1 MTQSATG
8 SASSSPNVRVVVADA
23 DHVVLTRCAIEL
35 AGFSPEQAPSFE
47 ALEAVAATGSPLVAV
62 LGPSFVNEHSL
73 ARLGRLTTL
82 RPNLGVV
89 LLLEHLEMATL
100 QQALRSGVRD
110 ISTLDSADGSLAAAV
125 ERVCS
130 VVTAQAVSA
139 PPTVASA
146 PVSLGRVVV
155 AFSTKGGV
163 GKSLIATSLSTGLAM
178 RGHRTV
184 IVDADLQFGD
194 VAVLLGIP
202 PTHTTIDAATTIEHA
217 DVEAMDGLL
226 SVHPTTHLRVLPA
239 PIEPGSAE
247 SISAETMLGI
257 VDLLRRSH
265 EFVVIDMPPHFD
277 DVVLALIDAADD
289 VLLVASMDIPSIKNL
304 KVGLQTLD
312 LLSLVGDKLRLVLNR
327 ANAKVNLELADVER
341 ALGMPAAFR
350 IPSDIAV
357 PQSVNRGTPVILDRP
372 KSPAAI
378 ALGTIVDH
386 FAGEAPGAA
395 ETTSRRRRRK
405 D

>member
-1 MTQSATG
+1 MANPATVPAIP
-8 SASSSPNVRVVVADA
+8 SRNVRVVVADA
-23 DHVVLTRCAIEL
+23 DHAVLTRCAIEL
-35 AGFSPEQAPSFE
+35 AGYSPQQAPSFE
-47 ALEAVAATGSPLVAV
+47 ALEAVAAAGKPLVAV
-62 LGPSFVNEHSL
+62 LGPSFVNEHTL
-73 ARLGRLTTL
+73 VRLGRLTTL

-89 LLLEHLEMATL
+89 LLLERLEMATL

-110 ISTLDSADGSLAAAV
+110 ISTLDSADGALAIAV
-125 ERVCS
+125 DRVGN
-130 VVTAQAVSA
+130 VVSAQAVSA
-139 PPTVASA
+139 PIVAEA
-146 PVSLGRVVV
+146 PVARGRVVV
-155 AFSTKGGV
+155 TFSTKGGV
-163 GKSLIATSLSTGLAM
+163 GKSLIATSIATGLAM
-178 RGHRTV
+178 RRHQTV

-202 PTHTTIDAATTIEHA
+202 PTHTTIDAATTIEDA
-217 DVEAMDGLL
+217 DVDALDGLL
-226 SVHPTTHLRVLPA
+226 SVHSTTRLRVLPA

-247 SISAETMLGI
+247 SISPERMLAI

-277 DVVLALIDAADD
+277 DVVLSLIDAADD

-312 LLSLVGDKLRLVLNR
+312 LLSHVGDKLHLVLNR
-327 ANAKVNLELADVER
+327 ANAQVNLEIADVER
-341 ALGMPAAFR
+341 ALGMPVAFR

-378 ALGTIVDH
+378 ALGAIVDH
-386 FAGEAPGAA
+386 FAGETPDASGA
-395 ETTSRRRRRK
+395 TVRRRRRK
-405 D
+405 R